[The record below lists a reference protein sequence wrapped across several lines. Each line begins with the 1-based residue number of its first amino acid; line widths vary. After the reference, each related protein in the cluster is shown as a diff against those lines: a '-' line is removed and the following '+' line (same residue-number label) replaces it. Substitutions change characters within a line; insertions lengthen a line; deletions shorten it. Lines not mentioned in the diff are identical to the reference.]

1 MMRTPRSAS
10 NGSEPSARQT
20 LRSPGPTP
28 LPPSVREAL
37 SRDMVNYRGGEF
49 GEAWRE
55 CIDGLRWAFQ
65 TSQDVIM
72 MSASGTGGLESAVAN
87 VLSPG
92 QKVLMASIGFFGDR
106 LGNIKRA
113 NNATIVPLETEWGQ
127 SLSPDAGAAARG
139 AGPGGGAGG
148 RARGGAAT

>member
-1 MMRTPRSAS
+1 MMRTPMTAS
-10 NGSEPSARQT
+10 NGFEPSARQN
-20 LRSPGPTP
+20 LRIPGPTP

-72 MSASGTGGLESAVAN
+72 MCASGTGGLESAVAN

-92 QKVLMASIGFFGDR
+92 QKVLMASIGFFGARFGDVA
-106 LGNIKRA
+106 RA
-113 NNATIVPLETEWGQ
+113 YNATIVPLETEWGQ
-127 SLSPDAGAAARG
+127 AQSPDAVTAAL
-139 AGPGGGAGG
+139 
-148 RARGGAAT
+148 AADPEVETVFLT